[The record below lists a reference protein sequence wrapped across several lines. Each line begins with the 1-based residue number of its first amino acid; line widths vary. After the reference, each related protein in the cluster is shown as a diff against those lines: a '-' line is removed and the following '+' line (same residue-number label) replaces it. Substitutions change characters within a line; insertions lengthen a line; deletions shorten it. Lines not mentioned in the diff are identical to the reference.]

1 MSFDYTQEEIT
12 RLAKEN
18 NFTVA
23 GIEKVM
29 RLSNILNDLN
39 NQPEFS
45 GKLLLKGGTAI
56 NLLVFIFP
64 GFLSIWI
71 LISLK
76 TYLKRIC

>member
-29 RLSNILNDLN
+29 RLSNIC
-39 NQPEFS
+39 
-45 GKLLLKGGTAI
+45 LLYTSSFVPSTEEL
-56 NLLVFIFP
+56 F
-64 GFLSIWI
+64 
-71 LISLK
+71 
-76 TYLKRIC
+76 TYS

>member
-56 NLLVFIFP
+56 ARRHRGCARHLRFRRKLLVP
-64 GFLSIWI
+64 GGS
-71 LISLK
+71 
-76 TYLKRIC
+76 

>member
-56 NLLVFIFP
+56 NLL
-64 GFLSIWI
+64 SIWI

>member
-45 GKLLLKGGTAI
+45 GKLLLKGGNGYKPAC
-56 NLLVFIFP
+56 FRSSPAFCRS
-64 GFLSIWI
+64 GS
-71 LISLK
+71 
-76 TYLKRIC
+76 

>member
-45 GKLLLKGGTAI
+45 GKLLLKGER
-56 NLLVFIFP
+56 L
-64 GFLSIWI
+64 
-71 LISLK
+71 
-76 TYLKRIC
+76 

>member
-29 RLSNILNDLN
+29 RLSSMTL
-39 NQPEFS
+39 
-45 GKLLLKGGTAI
+45 T
-56 NLLVFIFP
+56 
-64 GFLSIWI
+64 
-71 LISLK
+71 ISRSLAVNC
-76 TYLKRIC
+76 Y

>member
-56 NLLVFIFP
+56 NLLVFDLP

>member
-29 RLSNILNDLN
+29 RLSNILNDL
-39 NQPEFS
+39 
-45 GKLLLKGGTAI
+45 T
-56 NLLVFIFP
+56 
-64 GFLSIWI
+64 
-71 LISLK
+71 ISRSLAVNC
-76 TYLKRIC
+76 Y

>member
-45 GKLLLKGGTAI
+45 GKLLLAI
-56 NLLVFIFP
+56 IVYDVKLCHFATQAFWNKVNLVA
-64 GFLSIWI
+64 
-71 LISLK
+71 
-76 TYLKRIC
+76 THV

>member
-45 GKLLLKGGTAI
+45 GKLLLKGNGYKPAC
-56 NLLVFIFP
+56 FRSSPAFCRS
-64 GFLSIWI
+64 GS
-71 LISLK
+71 
-76 TYLKRIC
+76 